1 MKLETVCIDMKF
13 KNATRSIVS
22 RIFTEMS
29 GYLEQQPVW
38 EAATLQLLNENTNH
52 EVLLFADQGP
62 AGSFTGVPNVM
73 RAGNF
78 LPVKD
83 PVPLLKFQ
91 LKLLQ
96 QGKFLL
102 MVDCHIGGASLA
114 ARFDTIPYRSEIQ
127 ATVATLGLGDGFPA
141 CVKDKNKGEEFFL
154 IERFSSELTDL
165 DPPVDW
171 NRSVLFMESSADM
184 SALFISTNV
193 SGKFIRHFKVHD
205 FGMKLVYPGYLGIL
219 NCKYRVGYAAAP
231 LETKI
236 NASDVE
242 EIASRLGIRG
252 EYNSSGIED
261 LETPDL
267 DSFKD
272 DEDLDSY
279 VDNEVE
285 NYIDVD
291 D

>member
-1 MKLETVCIDMKF
+1 
-13 KNATRSIVS
+13 
-22 RIFTEMS
+22 
-29 GYLEQQPVW
+29 
-38 EAATLQLLNENTNH
+38 
-52 EVLLFADQGP
+52 
-62 AGSFTGVPNVM
+62 
-73 RAGNF
+73 
-78 LPVKD
+78 
-83 PVPLLKFQ
+83 
-91 LKLLQ
+91 
-96 QGKFLL
+96 
-102 MVDCHIGGASLA
+102 
-114 ARFDTIPYRSEIQ
+114 
-127 ATVATLGLGDGFPA
+127 
-141 CVKDKNKGEEFFL
+141 
-154 IERFSSELTDL
+154 
-165 DPPVDW
+165 
-171 NRSVLFMESSADM
+171 MESSADM

-193 SGKFIRHFKVHD
+193 SGKFSMVPSVAFQFRHFKVHD

-236 NASDVE
+236 NESDVE